1 MELQTDTTIPCNGP
15 GLNPELTE
23 QGRLASLVTDTL
35 QRNSIAR
42 QNVVY
47 LQSSSYADVHFF

>member
-1 MELQTDTTIPCNGP
+1 MEQQTDTTISCNGP

-23 QGRLASLVTDTL
+23 QGRLASLVKDTL
-35 QRNSIAR
+35 QRNCITR
-42 QNVVY
+42 QNLVY